1 MCIDTE
7 CLCDVTPRGDVII
20 SVDAVHGMWQ
30 GERIA
35 EILRYPGIAGWDNTK
50 ILHYLTTVT
59 NVHDKFIETS
69 CYGGVNGFESIEPL
83 NMSRNMKHALKW
95 KLIRDS
101 VKAIVKQY
109 PTTPILVILAQIGIS
124 LHDFIESVSGGKVVR
139 YMNETEFSS
148 FNAALMGDNPNFAGI
163 GRQYQTG
170 VNTMNFYK
178 TLYKKIPGNYISTA
192 GTKGSLTVQC

>member
-7 CLCDVTPRGDVII
+7 CLCDVTPRGDITI
-20 SVDAVHGMWQ
+20 SVNAVHDMWQ

-83 NMSRNMKHALKW
+83 NMPANMKMLNRW
-95 KLIRDS
+95 KMVRDS
-101 VKAIVKQY
+101 VKAIVNQY
-109 PTTPILVILAQIGIS
+109 PTIPILVILAQIGVS
-124 LHDFIESVSGGKVVR
+124 LHDFIQAVTGGKAVR

-148 FNAALMGDNPNFAGI
+148 FNAELMGENPNFAGI
-163 GRQYQTG
+163 GRRYQTG

-178 TLYKKIPGNYISTA
+178 TLYKKLPGNYRTVA
-192 GTKGSLTVQC
+192 RTKASLTAKS